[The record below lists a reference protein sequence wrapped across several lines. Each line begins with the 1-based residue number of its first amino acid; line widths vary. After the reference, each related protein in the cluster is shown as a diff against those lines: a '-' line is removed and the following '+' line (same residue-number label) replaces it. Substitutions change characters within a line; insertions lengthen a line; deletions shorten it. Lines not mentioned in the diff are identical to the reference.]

1 MRTWVDLYGAH
12 QGLRATGEEAVIQI
26 RRVLRSLGEQ
36 CSVFRSNVQARL
48 QPQKNPETGLQTYQF
63 GEDVVLKHLPEK
75 QRKEVHLQKAHL
87 SVLLLLD
94 QTKKHL
100 HQLTVMVE
108 GKRMDDGSD
117 WTIAVHLPDDR
128 ETEKNPTGDR
138 QGHGACGHA
147 ALHCHVG
154 PTLDT
159 QPKVRVPLPPLAPGE
174 VVEWVMSQI
183 VPTLAFEPAP
193 WPRVVEERARLKS

>member
-1 MRTWVDLYGAH
+1 V
-12 QGLRATGEEAVIQI
+12 QQI
-26 RRVLRSLGEQ
+26 RQVLRSLGAQ
-36 CSVFRSNVQARL
+36 RPSVFQKDVQARL
-48 QPQKNPETGLQTYQF
+48 QPRKNPETGLQSYKLGDES
-63 GEDVVLKHLPEK
+63 GEAVFLQRLPDAEQQK
-75 QRKEVHLQKAHL
+75 VHLQEARL

-94 QTKKHL
+94 ATKKHL
-100 HQLTVMVE
+100 HQLTVMIE
-108 GKRMDDGSD
+108 GRRRDGSD

-128 ETEKNPTGDR
+128 ETEKTRSGDR

-159 QPKVRVPLPPLAPGE
+159 QPKVRVPLPPLAAGE
-174 VVEWVMSQI
+174 VVQWVMSQI

-193 WPRVVEERARLKS
+193 WPRVVEALARR